1 MCPSVRPLRI
11 DATSAIYPSPDLRI
25 EGVKLESSPVH
36 MYTSLNELKDP
47 DVGPDVKL
55 WFGQG

>member
-1 MCPSVRPLRI
+1 MCPSGRPLRI
-11 DATSAIYPSPDLRI
+11 DATSAIYPGPDLRI

-47 DVGPDVKL
+47 DVGSDVKL
-55 WFGQG
+55 